1 MTKGRLAKYVS
12 QGNEIEFVYKEKNYS
27 ITYATTDGVD
37 CISFCEF
44 YSDTLDV
51 PDVDTLWD
59 SEYHG
64 MAVSDIISSLTIYD
78 MWIY

>member
-12 QGNEIEFVYKEKNYS
+12 QGDEIEFVYKGKKYS
-27 ITYATTDGVD
+27 ITYATTDGID

>member
-12 QGNEIEFVYKEKNYS
+12 QGDEIEFVYKGKNYS

-64 MAVSDIISSLTIYD
+64 MAVSEIISSLTIYD